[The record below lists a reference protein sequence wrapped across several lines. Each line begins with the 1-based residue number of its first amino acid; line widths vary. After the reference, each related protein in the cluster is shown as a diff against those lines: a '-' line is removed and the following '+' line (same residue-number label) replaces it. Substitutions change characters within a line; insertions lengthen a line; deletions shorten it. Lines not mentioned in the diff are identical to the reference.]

1 MYGIHVQTL
10 YAKSVACLFN
20 SVFQKTDLLAHV
32 TLKGSKVFLKFHKF
46 PVFPALI
53 LVNFHNS
60 VLIFFTSVR
69 PPLYVCVA

>member
-1 MYGIHVQTL
+1 MEYMFKPCMLGQWPASSIL
-10 YAKSVACLFN
+10 YSK
-20 SVFQKTDLLAHV
+20 KTDLLAHV